1 MVPLA
6 YHILEIIGCLGP
18 YRLPKSWQIGRDE
31 SLAMWLAGPEKMV
44 QSVAIAACAR
54 NDTLGLSGTPYLD
67 VKKYTYSL

>member
-1 MVPLA
+1 ML
-6 YHILEIIGCLGP
+6 Y
-18 YRLPKSWQIGRDE
+18 KSQQGGRDE
-31 SLAMWLAGPEKMV
+31 RLAVWLAGPEKMV

>member
-6 YHILEIIGCLGP
+6 CYILEIMCCLEP
-18 YRLPKSWQIGRDE
+18 YRMPKSWQVGGDE
-31 SLAMWLAGPEKMV
+31 SLAVWLAGPEKMV

-54 NDTLGLSGTPYLD
+54 NDTLGLNGTPYLD